1 MFDKIFKNFVSLA
14 VQKSKEYYSNELN
27 LNTANPYFIGFGNP
41 NSEILIMG
49 KEKGF
54 CEKNSEQLQYES
66 IENPNE
72 WKYYIDNQ
80 VELNKL
86 KYRNSEYY
94 INAFRPYFSKMKGGH
109 TWNKYHTLLK
119 NIYTQI

>member
-1 MFDKIFKNFVSLA
+1 MFDKKFKNFVSFA

-27 LNTANPYFIGFGNP
+27 LNTASPYFIGFGNP

-66 IENPNE
+66 IENHLAPVLA
-72 WKYYIDNQ
+72 IAGTG
-80 VELNKL
+80 VHHSTVSVRRSGANK
-86 KYRNSEYY
+86 
-94 INAFRPYFSKMKGGH
+94 
-109 TWNKYHTLLK
+109 
-119 NIYTQI
+119 